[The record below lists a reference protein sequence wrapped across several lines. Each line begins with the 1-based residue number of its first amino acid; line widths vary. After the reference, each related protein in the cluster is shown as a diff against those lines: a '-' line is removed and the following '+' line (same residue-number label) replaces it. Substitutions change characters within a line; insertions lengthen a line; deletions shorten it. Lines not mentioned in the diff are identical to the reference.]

1 MTFYITKYATT
12 RGIIE
17 ADTDQLK
24 DYKVTDGTKLYVNF
38 IDGTMLF
45 LNGGEWYTSKNMA
58 ISDAEHRRT
67 KKIESLKRQIEKL
80 KALNFDI

>member
-1 MTFYITKYATT
+1 MIFYITKYATT

-17 ADTDQLK
+17 ADTDKLM
-24 DYKVTDGTKLYVNF
+24 DYKVTDGTRLYVHYR
-38 IDGTMLF
+38 DGTILF

-58 ISDAEHRRT
+58 VADAEQRRM

-80 KALNFDI
+80 EKIEFK